1 MEQQMTQPDKEEKML
16 FCNCSNCEGKKD
28 EHFDNML
35 DPEGDC
41 ISRYCADI
49 VFLEDW
55 YFEVLSHDK
64 RKTNADFDLSVLG
77 AEEFFRRNHIPHTLE
92 VIGECLKPE

>member
-1 MEQQMTQPDKEEKML
+1 MTQPDKEEKML

-55 YFEVLSHDK
+55 YFEVLS
-64 RKTNADFDLSVLG
+64 RENRETNADFDLSVYG
-77 AEEFFRRNHIPHTLE
+77 AEEFHKRNFVSSKFE
-92 VIGECLKPE
+92 VVSKCLNPKI